1 MFISFTYCI
10 PLSPIFSRQSRS
22 LMRSN
27 FISFHA
33 ERVVVY
39 TSYQLQSSRWRDKSF
54 PMSWSWAVEGSS
66 RSYQFKLS
74 CRRDKSPLETS
85 RP

>member
-10 PLSPIFSRQSRS
+10 PLSPIFSRQCRS

-27 FISFHA
+27 FINFQA

-39 TSYQLQSSRWRDKSF
+39 TSYQL
-54 PMSWSWAVEGSS
+54 
-66 RSYQFKLS
+66 KLS
-74 CRRDKSPLETS
+74 RRREQSFLS
-85 RP
+85 V